1 MEDSYSQSGPVNV
14 CYRLRKAKWL
24 LYISLRSDHN
34 VLSADEMKKREER
47 PKGKDVVKEKVG
59 SRKLKMKGG
68 GNGEIAAEVAEVD

>member
-1 MEDSYSQSGPVNV
+1 MEGSYSQSGPVNV

-47 PKGKDVVKEKVG
+47 LKGKDVVKEK
-59 SRKLKMKGG
+59 GG
-68 GNGEIAAEVAEVD
+68 GNREIAAEVAEVD